1 MVDSKPSKTAR
12 KREQLELQKLG
23 ERLIELNADEL
34 AKLPLDERLGDAIRQ
49 AQRIKSNSAL
59 RRQRQYIGK
68 LMRQVDAAP
77 IREALDE
84 VTRKARADKRL
95 FAQAESWRD
104 RIVSEGAAAVEAF
117 RQATSDSADELPA
130 LVEEL
135 ERANNDKARRVARRK
150 LFRAINDVLV
160 AKLTDDRISK

>member
-1 MVDSKPSKTAR
+1 VVDSKPSKTAR

-23 ERLIELNADEL
+23 ERLIELNPEEL
-34 AKLPLDERLGDAIRQ
+34 LRLPLEERLSDAIRQ

-68 LMRQVDAAP
+68 LMRQVDATP

-84 VTRKARADKRL
+84 VTRKSRTDKRL

-104 RIVSEGAAAVEAF
+104 RIASEGTAAIEAF
-117 RQATSDSADELPA
+117 RQATNNSADELPA
-130 LVEEL
+130 LFEEL
-135 ERANNDKARRVARRK
+135 ERASNDRARRIARRK

-160 AKLTDDRISK
+160 ARHTDDRISK